1 MFCGHIFPL
10 FSGLRSRS
18 ATFPSSWPSAKGG
31 KQPFLRSRYPVF
43 WMRVF
48 TSRGVP
54 VIGPE
59 AKRSGSSAALSAGNA
74 RCGAL
79 GAMIAF
85 SLRAGR
91 IKISAAT
98 AIFVLVVA
106 LADWAVGNTVSL
118 GVLYILPM
126 MLGAVILGPLEI
138 AGLALVCAALRAR
151 FDVPSSQAEA
161 MLRFAFASMA
171 YFASGLFVTALV
183 RNRELVVEHLAKIER
198 EQELRRE
205 AEQQLSVLV
214 ESSPAAIL
222 TLDQNGVILAANGAA
237 ERLFMI
243 PETETLEGRSI
254 APYLPLLADALR
266 LESGPEAFRTAAQC
280 QGRRDNGEIF
290 LADTWF
296 SSYTTS
302 EGTRLAAIVVDSS
315 EEMRDREE
323 QNLKQLM
330 KYNRIAA
337 SGVSH
342 EVRNLCGAI
351 SLLSSNLRE
360 KHSLAADEDYKGLV
374 TLVQGLEKIASFA
387 LHSQVQDAVE
397 AVELKTVLDRL
408 RIMIEPSWQEM
419 DSTVAWELPEAI
431 PAVVA
436 DPHGLLQ
443 VFLNLAQN
451 SLRAVAEEPVRKL
464 EITVLWGDHRV
475 LVFFQDSG
483 PGVQR
488 PERLFQ
494 LFQAGA
500 DGTGLGLY
508 ISRTIMRSY
517 GGDLRYDPTAR
528 GCCFIV
534 ELPVA

>member
-1 MFCGHIFPL
+1 
-10 FSGLRSRS
+10 
-18 ATFPSSWPSAKGG
+18 
-31 KQPFLRSRYPVF
+31 
-43 WMRVF
+43 
-48 TSRGVP
+48 
-54 VIGPE
+54 
-59 AKRSGSSAALSAGNA
+59 
-74 RCGAL
+74 
-79 GAMIAF
+79 MIALC
-85 SLRAGR
+85 LRAGR
-91 IKISAAT
+91 VKVLSAT
-98 AIFVLVVA
+98 AGLVLVVA

-138 AGLALVCAALRAR
+138 AGLALVCASLRAR

-161 MLRFAFASMA
+161 MLRFAFASLS

-222 TLDQNGVILAANGAA
+222 TLDQSGVILAANRAA
-237 ERLFMI
+237 KSLFMI
-243 PETETLEGRSI
+243 PEPQILAGRPI

-280 QGRRDNGEIF
+280 QGRRENGEIF

-296 SSYTTS
+296 SSYLTS
-302 EGTRLAAIVVDSS
+302 EGARLAAIVVDSS

-330 KYNRIAA
+330 NYNRIAA

-351 SLLSSNLRE
+351 ALLSSNLRE
-360 KHSLAADEDYKGLV
+360 KHSLAGDEDYAGLV
-374 TLVQGLEKIASFA
+374 TLVKGLERIASFD
-387 LHSQVQDAVE
+387 LHSRVQDAVE
-397 AVELKTVLDRL
+397 AVELKKILDHL
-408 RIMIEPSWQEM
+408 RIMIEPNWQET
-419 DSTVAWELPEAI
+419 DGTVGWELPDAI
-431 PAVVA
+431 PAVAA
-436 DPHGLLQ
+436 DPYGLLQ

-451 SLRAVAEEPVRKL
+451 SLRAVGEGPVREL
-464 EITVLWGDHRV
+464 EITVLAGEQRV

-483 PGVQR
+483 PGVEA

-494 LFQAGA
+494 PFQAGA
-500 DGTGLGLY
+500 DGSGLGLY
-508 ISRTIMRSY
+508 ISRAIVRSY
-517 GGDLRYDPTAR
+517 GGDLRFDPSAR
-528 GCCFIV
+528 GCCFVV

>member
-1 MFCGHIFPL
+1 
-10 FSGLRSRS
+10 
-18 ATFPSSWPSAKGG
+18 
-31 KQPFLRSRYPVF
+31 
-43 WMRVF
+43 
-48 TSRGVP
+48 
-54 VIGPE
+54 
-59 AKRSGSSAALSAGNA
+59 
-74 RCGAL
+74 
-79 GAMIAF
+79 MIALC
-85 SLRAGR
+85 LRAGR
-91 IKISAAT
+91 VKVLGAT
-98 AIFVLVVA
+98 AGLVLVVA

-138 AGLALVCAALRAR
+138 AGLALICASLRAG

-161 MLRFAFASMA
+161 MLRFAFASLS

-222 TLDQNGVILAANGAA
+222 TLDQSGVILAANRAA
-237 ERLFMI
+237 KSLFMI
-243 PETETLEGRSI
+243 PETQLLAGRPI

-280 QGRRDNGEIF
+280 QGRRENGEIF

-296 SSYTTS
+296 SSYMTS
-302 EGTRLAAIVVDSS
+302 EGARLAAIVVDSS

-330 KYNRIAA
+330 NYNRIAA

-351 SLLSSNLRE
+351 ALLSTSLRE
-360 KHSLAADEDYKGLV
+360 KHSLAGDEDYTGLV
-374 TLVQGLEKIASFA
+374 TLVKGLERIASFD
-387 LHSQVQDAVE
+387 LHSRVQDAVE
-397 AVELKTVLDRL
+397 AVELKKILDHL
-408 RIMIEPSWQEM
+408 RIMIEPNWQEL
-419 DSTVAWELPEAI
+419 DGTVGWELPDAI
-431 PAVVA
+431 PAVAA
-436 DPHGLLQ
+436 DPYGLLQ

-451 SLRAVAEEPVRKL
+451 SLRAVAEGPFREL
-464 EITVLWGDHRV
+464 DITVLVGDQGV
-475 LVFFQDSG
+475 LVTFQDTG
-483 PGVQR
+483 PGVDA

-494 LFQAGA
+494 PFQAGA

-508 ISRTIMRSY
+508 ISRAIVRSY
-517 GGDLRYDPTAR
+517 GGDLRFDPSAR
-528 GCCFIV
+528 GCCFVV